1 MQTAIFSKRVN
12 HPQAAQLPALHLYSN
27 LEIIMSQPGVGVIN
41 VFLTPENALE
51 LAGQLIALAQK
62 EIGRRK

>member
-1 MQTAIFSKRVN
+1 MQTAIFSKRTN
-12 HPQAAQLPALHLYSN
+12 HPQAARLPALHLYSN

>member
-1 MQTAIFSKRVN
+1 MQTAIFSKHWNCSQPER
-12 HPQAAQLPALHLYSN
+12 LPALHLYSN

>member
-1 MQTAIFSKRVN
+1 METSIFSIHCNCSQPER
-12 HPQAAQLPALHLYSN
+12 LPALYLYSN
-27 LEIIMSQPGVGVIN
+27 LELVMRQRGVGVLS